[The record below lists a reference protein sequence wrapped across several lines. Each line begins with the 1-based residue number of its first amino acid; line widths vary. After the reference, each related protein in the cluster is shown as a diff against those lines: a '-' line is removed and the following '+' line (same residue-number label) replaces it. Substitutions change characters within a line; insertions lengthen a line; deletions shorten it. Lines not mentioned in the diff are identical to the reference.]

1 LKKKIA
7 KPVAQSKESLAKAKA
22 AKRASQANGAVLA
35 AGLVGV
41 LLAEEGY
48 AVTPSKSNDDAKGAK
63 KSGTKKT
70 ADTQSK
76 DTNPNP
82 NAEQAKKEA
91 PDGNSSRV
99 VVSGDAAEINELLS
113 TKPTVNEGT
122 AVEGSKKTNEAEG
135 TQGDGSSSAANAPA
149 NNPSEIVFPAPPS
162 TAAQIPRLLQDEQTW
177 LEQSLAKTSKGL
189 GGIFFS
195 EAPNKAAVVD
205 VLQAENQWV
214 NETVAKTAQGQGAIE
229 FPSLSTAGSS
239 SIAAMLNQESRQ
251 VDLANANAKPSG
263 NIDFAQNLGDAKQS
277 MANLFAGESIS
288 VAGGAGKGE
297 VSDPNVT
304 VQVADVKP
312 SLPGGDSDISM
323 ADIGLGLL
331 GLALGAAGGGGAS
344 GQSAAVSSRR
354 LPAGFAHSARRLGR
368 YG

>member
-1 LKKKIA
+1 
-7 KPVAQSKESLAKAKA
+7 
-22 AKRASQANGAVLA
+22 
-35 AGLVGV
+35 
-41 LLAEEGY
+41 
-48 AVTPSKSNDDAKGAK
+48 
-63 KSGTKKT
+63 
-70 ADTQSK
+70 
-76 DTNPNP
+76 
-82 NAEQAKKEA
+82 
-91 PDGNSSRV
+91 

-122 AVEGSKKTNEAEG
+122 AAEGSKKTNEAEG

-162 TAAQIPRLLQDEQTW
+162 TAAQIPSLLQDEQTW

-214 NETVAKTAQGQGAIE
+214 NETAAKTAQGQGAIE

-251 VDLANANAKPSG
+251 VDLANANAKPGG
-263 NIDFAQNLGDAKQS
+263 NIDFAQNRGDAKQS

-297 VSDPNVT
+297 VGNPNVT
-304 VQVADVKP
+304 VQVADVPP
-312 SLPGGDSDISM
+312 SLFGEGSSVSM

-331 GLALGAAGGGGAS
+331 GLALGAAAGGGAGGGGGGALSAITGGGSSSFS
-344 GQSAAVSSRR
+344 GFVIDGYIFNAEVYRVDATGNRTSNIVYTDANGQDITSCWGVNGKGICVVKKSKEKEWESRLER
-354 LPAGFAHSARRLGR
+354 LREQVEYWTNSDNTTEKTVEIVELF
-368 YG
+368 YDCY